1 MDHDRKV
8 CPRCG
13 EPTGGYGF
21 CPPCRAHI
29 DSLTG
34 GAARAADLTAAQV
47 LGEVVRLE
55 QALADTAQETSDRIG
70 AGSSTAAVELD
81 SAPEDV
87 ADDTPHT
94 TQDVARLE
102 DVLTVNPRE
111 DARTEATD
119 TSDELVIDLA
129 QGRDVARLEDVLSVL
144 PPNDNFVIAPKTAAA
159 TPPEAEVAHGESEF
173 IADKAEV
180 AEPPQLPVRAQNQA
194 TFPSYVAAHAL
205 RAAFLFEQ
213 TSAFESRPDDEV
225 IEEPVAPT
233 SIAPPESTPPP
244 ISTPP
249 PPQPEPL
256 PAAQA
261 ESSRNNWITAL
272 CLLALIALV
281 VVLTGRRPCRCDC
294 HKTR

>member
-34 GAARAADLTAAQV
+34 GATRAADLNAAHL

-55 QALADTAQETSDRIG
+55 QALADTAQESSDRIG
-70 AGSSTAAVELD
+70 GGSSTAAAELD
-81 SAPEDV
+81 SAPETL
-87 ADDTPHT
+87 ADDTP
-94 TQDVARLE
+94 QDVARLE
-102 DVLTVNPRE
+102 DVLTVDPRD
-111 DARTEATD
+111 DARTPAAEP
-119 TSDELVIDLA
+119 SDELVIDLT

-144 PPNDNFVIAPKTAAA
+144 APTESFVIPPKTAAA
-159 TPPEAEVAHGESEF
+159 APPETEAAQSESELG
-173 IADKAEV
+173 ADKAEV
-180 AEPPQLPVRAQNQA
+180 SEPAKLPSRAQNHLA
-194 TFPSYVAAHAL
+194 HPGYVAAHAL

-213 TSAFESRPDDEV
+213 TSAFESRPDNEV
-225 IEEPVAPT
+225 IEEPVAPA
-233 SIAPPESTPPP
+233 SVAPPESTPPP
-244 ISTPP
+244 ISIPP
-249 PPQPEPL
+249 PAQPEPL
-256 PAAQA
+256 PAALA
-261 ESSRNNWITAL
+261 EPSQSWITAL